1 MNLPRPAQI
10 LSLLTAGILSVLTNH
25 AAQAS
30 VTIDFT
36 AQTGQRNV
44 IDHFGNLVEN
54 DGGEVRVGVIDSG
67 FDIARYGDDLHRL
80 ARAWTPLGSAPIRE
94 VFGQP
99 SRFSARTVVKQTKL
113 SGKKLYLWV
122 LTTTNGGSADQDF
135 GNVRSHGLF
144 SSTAGHWVVPSP
156 TELAPRNS
164 TILSSSQI
172 DQHWLGETITES
184 SLHLGQPASEEI
196 DYDPWKAS
204 VFSPTT
210 PADMVAPL
218 SDPDGDGLVN
228 LLEQFTGRNPLADEP
243 SPFSTSIEADA
254 VEFLFERS
262 KDVPAAAAKLY
273 ISNDLDVWA
282 ESDADASGRVIAD
295 LGNRERIQIRIPLN
309 SLPAAWRGS
318 LFIRL
323 DVTL

>member
-1 MNLPRPAQI
+1 M
-10 LSLLTAGILSVLTNH
+10 LTVHGAR
-25 AAQAS
+25 AS

-54 DGGEVRVGVIDSG
+54 DGGEVRVGVIDRD
-67 FDIARYGDDLHRL
+67 FDLARYGDDLHRL
-80 ARAWTPLGSAPIRE
+80 AQAWTPLGSTPIRE
-94 VFGQP
+94 VLGQP
-99 SRFSARTVVKQTKL
+99 SRFSARTVVKQTAPT
-113 SGKKLYLWV
+113 GKKLYLWV

-144 SSTAGHWVVPSP
+144 SSTAEHWVVPSP
-156 TELAPRNS
+156 AELAPRNS

-172 DQHWLGETITES
+172 DQSWLGETITES

-196 DYDPWKAS
+196 HYDEWQAS
-204 VFSPTT
+204 VFSPTMPDAGT
-210 PADMVAPL
+210 APL
-218 SDPDGDGLVN
+218 ADPDGDGLVN
-228 LLEQFTGRNPLADEP
+228 LLEQFTGRNPLVDEP
-243 SPFSTSIEADA
+243 APFSTSIGTDA
-254 VEFLFERS
+254 VEFQFERS
-262 KDVPAAAAKLY
+262 KDVPAGAAKLF
-273 ISNDLDVWA
+273 ISNNLDDWA
-282 ESDADASGRVIAD
+282 ESDAGSSARVIAD
-295 LGNRERIQIRIPLN
+295 LGNRERVQIRIALS